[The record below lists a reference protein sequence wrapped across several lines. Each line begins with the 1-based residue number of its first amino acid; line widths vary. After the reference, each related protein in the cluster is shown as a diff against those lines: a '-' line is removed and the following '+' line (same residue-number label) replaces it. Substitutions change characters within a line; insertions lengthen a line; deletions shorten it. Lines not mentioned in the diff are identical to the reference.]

1 MKGRYSKGSFLNLL
15 LKKSIIP
22 VLVAI
27 MAHCLIYGAFV
38 KYKMPFFHSNDS
50 LLYLELKNELNQI
63 DMNTGFDTDRI
74 NDLFELYYPNGWD
87 YGHTGL
93 EKTALIIDCD
103 TKEILVSNDFTLPEN
118 ELLREYKSN
127 SESYLNRINQI
138 ERICDP
144 AFGNLEE
151 KSIIGY
157 NNYNLS
163 DVFYIGGRGVR
174 LMTVMRVRFYSYF
187 LKYLLPADIVLA
199 VCSIAAA
206 LVLAFQKNTKNIQDD
221 YRRSIINS
229 LSHDLKTPLTIISGS
244 AESLKE
250 NVNPEKRE
258 FYENAIIENVRYTE
272 SIINDALELSRT
284 EKGVLKPVFE
294 KCEISEI
301 IREVCKKYEYLLSE
315 KGISINISGTAVL
328 KCDRRLFSQ
337 MLENII
343 SNAVKYSDQAGSVDI
358 SLNRNCITVS
368 NTFSGRIDTDIKK
381 LTEPFTRGTKERSG
395 RNGSGLGLAIA
406 KNIADIH
413 RYKICIDV
421 KDKRFFVK
429 IDF

>member
-1 MKGRYSKGSFLNLL
+1 MKGRYSKRSFLSLL

-22 VLVAI
+22 VLVAV

-38 KYKMPFFHSNDS
+38 KYKLPFFHSNDS

-63 DMNTGFDTDRI
+63 DINNGFDTDRI
-74 NDLFELYYPNGWD
+74 NDLFELYYPNSWD

-103 TKEILVSNDFTLPEN
+103 TKEILASNDFTLPEN

-127 SESYLNRINQI
+127 SESYLNKINQMD
-138 ERICDP
+138 EICVSG
-144 AFGNLEE
+144 FGMLEE

-163 DVFYIGGRGVR
+163 DIFYVGGRGVR

-199 VCSIAAA
+199 VCAIAAT
-206 LVLAFQKNTKNIQDD
+206 LVLAFEKNTKNIQDD

-258 FYENAIIENVRYTE
+258 FYENAIIENVKYTE
-272 SIINDALELSRT
+272 SIINDALELSKT

-301 IREVCKKYEYLLSE
+301 IRDLCKKYEYTSSE
-315 KGISINISGTAVL
+315 KGISINVSGTAVL

-343 SNAVKYSDQAGSVDI
+343 SNAVKYSDQGGTVDI
-358 SLNRNCITVS
+358 SASLNSITVS

-381 LTEPFTRGTKERSG
+381 LTEPFVRGTKERSG
-395 RNGSGLGLAIA
+395 RNGSGIGLAIA

-413 RYKICIDV
+413 RYKICVDV
-421 KDKRFFVK
+421 KDKRFLVK